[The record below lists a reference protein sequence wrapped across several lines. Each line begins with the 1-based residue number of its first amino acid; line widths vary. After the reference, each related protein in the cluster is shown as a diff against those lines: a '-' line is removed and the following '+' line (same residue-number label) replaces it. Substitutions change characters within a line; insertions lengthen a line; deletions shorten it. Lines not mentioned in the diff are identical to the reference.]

1 MEKRNFEVEKC
12 ISEINIRIKILKIK
26 LANSDYIAS
35 KLAEAIA
42 EYLVVDNGDKSK
54 LVAIYNEY
62 QEALKNKQAWRAE
75 INSLEEELKAVKE

>member
-1 MEKRNFEVEKC
+1 METKLDKELKYHEIERR
-12 ISEINIRIKILKIK
+12 ISSYMKK
-26 LANSDYIAS
+26 LHDSDYIAS

-42 EYLVVDNGDKSK
+42 EYLVIDNGDKSK

-62 QEALKNKQAWRAE
+62 QETIKNKQAWRDE

>member
-1 MEKRNFEVEKC
+1 MSILLDKELKYH
-12 ISEINIRIKILKIK
+12 EIKKEIDLLKIK

-42 EYLVVDNGDKSK
+42 EYLVIDNGDKSK

-62 QEALKNKQAWRAE
+62 QETIKNKQAWRDE
-75 INSLEEELKAVKE
+75 INALEEELKAVKL